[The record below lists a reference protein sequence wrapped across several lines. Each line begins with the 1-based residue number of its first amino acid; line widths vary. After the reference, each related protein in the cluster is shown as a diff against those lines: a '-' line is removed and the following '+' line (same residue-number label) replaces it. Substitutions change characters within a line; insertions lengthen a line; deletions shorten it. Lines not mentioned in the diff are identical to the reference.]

1 MTQRNALLDCGDV
14 IMQPIHSFVS
24 EVEQAIATHE
34 TTKRM
39 AVLRQITSLF
49 IDHAPL
55 LTDDHVA
62 VYDEVIVRL
71 AREIEFQARVELA
84 DRMAD
89 VANAPLQTISELA
102 LDEDIAIA
110 GPVLRRSTRISEDD
124 LVKVAETRG
133 QLHLRA
139 VAARE
144 TIGERVTDILV
155 DRGDTDVHHIVAGNV
170 GARLSQDGYRKL
182 AETAAHDGTLLALMR
197 QRGENE
203 TTLNAIIEAAS
214 ERAAQRLAESGIT
227 ERGTAGL
234 TGILE
239 NQAERLVARDNALD
253 LVSAIENAM
262 PQAQS
267 LLEANALDEEH
278 LINLLQRGQ
287 IPDALAALALMS
299 GAQASIVARAFDA
312 PQFDPLLFLIRSVRL
327 NWPCFK
333 AFLVAKSDRELPEP
347 LLRSAFSSFDEL
359 TVPTA
364 QRVIR
369 FVCARAKIDESDE
382 S

>member
-1 MTQRNALLDCGDV
+1 
-14 IMQPIHSFVS
+14 MQPIHSFVT

-34 TTKRM
+34 STKRM

-89 VANAPLQTISELA
+89 IPNAPLQTISDLA
-102 LDEDIAIA
+102 LDEDIAVA
-110 GPVLRRSTRISEDD
+110 GPVLRRSARISDDD
-124 LVKVAETRG
+124 LMKVAETRG

-139 VAARE
+139 VAARDQL
-144 TIGERVTDILV
+144 GERITDILV
-155 DRGDTDVHHIVAGNV
+155 DRGDSDVHHIVAGNA
-170 GARLSQDGYRKL
+170 GARLSDAGYRKL
-182 AETAAHDGTLLALMR
+182 AETAAQDGTLLALLR
-197 QRGENE
+197 QRGEDE
-203 TTLNAIIEAAS
+203 TTLNAIITAAS
-214 ERAAQRLAESGIT
+214 ERAAQKLAEAGIT

-234 TGILE
+234 TAILDRE
-239 NQAERLVARDNALD
+239 AERLAARDNSFD
-253 LVSAIENAM
+253 FIDAIEKAM
-262 PQAQS
+262 PQAQA
-267 LLEANALDEEH
+267 LLGKNQLDEEA
-278 LINLLQRGQ
+278 LIMRLQRSQ
-287 IPDALAALALMS
+287 VPEALAGLALMA
-299 GAQASIVARAFDA
+299 GAPPLIVARAFDA
-312 PQFDPLLFLIRSVRL
+312 PQFDPLLFLVRSARL

-333 AFLVAKSDRELPEP
+333 AFLVAKSDRDLPEA

-369 FVCARAKIDESDE
+369 FVCARAKIDEGDE
-382 S
+382 TRAGANDA